1 MMVYGRPLP
10 HLPKV
15 RREALTHRS
24 KRVSRSPI
32 IAIVDD
38 DAAVRSGVHSL
49 LRSAGMQGL
58 TFAAA
63 EELLQSERLE
73 EFDCIVTD
81 LHMPGM
87 SGIDLQMELARRG
100 CRQPLIVMTAF
111 PTEAAGARAIAAGA
125 RAFLG
130 KPIDPDALL
139 DAIEAATLQ

>member
-1 MMVYGRPLP
+1 MANGVRLH
-10 HLPKV
+10 HLPTV
-15 RREALTHRS
+15 RREALIHRS
-24 KRVSRSPI
+24 TRVAHPSI

-49 LRSAGMQGL
+49 LRSAGLQGL

-63 EELLQSERLE
+63 EDLLQSERLA

-87 SGIDLQMELARRG
+87 SGIDLQMELLRRG
-100 CRQPLIVMTAF
+100 CRHPLIVMTAF

>member
-1 MMVYGRPLP
+1 MTPL
-10 HLPKV
+10 
-15 RREALTHRS
+15 
-24 KRVSRSPI
+24 

-38 DAAVRSGVHSL
+38 DPAVRGSVDSL
-49 LRSAGMQGL
+49 LRSAGMRGR

-63 EELLQSERLE
+63 EALLGPDRLE

-87 SGIDLQMELARRG
+87 SGIDLQVELARRG
-100 CRQPLIVMTAF
+100 CAHPLIVMTAF
-111 PTEAAGARAIAAGA
+111 PTEAASARAMAAGA

-139 DAIEAATLQ
+139 DAIEAVTPQ